1 MKTSRLARGTLYAYG
16 AVVLSFLV
24 LPVIAVIPLSFNA
37 GSFLS
42 YPVSGWSLRWY
53 QNLAG
58 GEAGWIGAFQNS
70 LLVATLATAIAT
82 PLGTFA
88 ALGLARLNS
97 MFKPLIVA
105 VLLAP
110 MFVPAIII
118 AVATYFVYAPL
129 GLTNS
134 YLGLVLAHATLA
146 TPFVVI
152 VVHAT
157 LQGFDGSLLRAGA
170 SLGAPPILVIRKVLV
185 PIIAPGIFA
194 AAVFAFTTSFDE
206 VVVAMFLAG
215 SAEKTLPL
223 KMFEGARDQISPAI
237 IAAATILALVS
248 ITLLGALE
256 LIRRRRAPLQPLS
269 ASTDRAGYR

>member
-1 MKTSRLARGTLYAYG
+1 MSTGKIGRAVLCMYG
-16 AVVLSFLV
+16 ALVLAFLV
-24 LPVIAVIPLSFNA
+24 LPIVAVIPLSFNA

-42 YPVSGWSLRWY
+42 YPLAGVSLRWY
-53 QNLAG
+53 AHLIG
-58 GEAGWIGAFQNS
+58 GGGWLEAFRNS

-82 PLGTFA
+82 PLGTLA
-88 ALGLARLNS
+88 ALGLARLAS
-97 MFKPLIVA
+97 AFKPLIVA

-118 AVATYFVYAPL
+118 AVATYYVYAPL

-170 SLGAPPILVIRKVLV
+170 SLGAPPALVIRRVLV

-215 SAEKTLPL
+215 SAQKTLPL

-237 IAAATILALVS
+237 IAAATVLAVVS
-248 ITLLGALE
+248 VTLLGALE
-256 LIRRRRAPLQPLS
+256 FIRRRRSPPRPPSGS
-269 ASTDRAGYR
+269 AGRAAYR